1 MKKQLIAAAVA
12 ATMSAVAMADISITG
27 DAKYEYDH
35 TEDAN
40 AVKSNT
46 GNTEMH
52 INFAGKTGDT
62 GVVAKFELDTSGD
75 NGAGIDLEDMYM
87 TTKVGDIDVK
97 AGNWA
102 SGTGGL
108 LGELEEGGR
117 AQNKIDLRTKVGGVT
132 IYAGNSDKEASEAAN
147 QASAGG
153 VFTIANADAADGDTL
168 LNGNMYAGVVMSVAG
183 NTIEFKK
190 NSDTRD
196 SYGIKGSIQGVNYR
210 YEAMDNDATST
221 VAAGDASYIELDTT
235 VSGVKLQYAAIDTD
249 VNSFVDESDSGV
261 FAVSFS
267 DATKV
272 ATTATEQAQVAISTS
287 IDGTT
292 VTLKSGEITKGL
304 SATQDMD
311 YVQVQAKRKL
321 ASGATAIVTYT
332 DRDQLKT
339 GNTMGSNEN
348 LEIELN
354 VAF

>member
-1 MKKQLIAAAVA
+1 MKKQLIASAVA
-12 ATMSAVAMADISITG
+12 AAMSTVAMADISITG

-35 TEDAN
+35 SETA
-40 AVKSNT
+40 AGVKSNT

-87 TTKVGDIDVK
+87 TTKVGDISVK

-117 AQNKIDLRTKVGGVT
+117 AQNKIDLRTTVGDVT
-132 IYAGNSDKEASEAAN
+132 FYAGNSDRASSEASN
-147 QASAGG
+147 TNTAGNA
-153 VFTIANADAADGDTL
+153 TTANADAADGDTA
-168 LNGNMYAGVVMSVAG
+168 LNNNMYAGAVFKIAG
-183 NTIEFKK
+183 NTIEVKK
-190 NSDTRD
+190 NKSTRD
-196 SYGIKGSIQGVNYR
+196 SFGIKGAIQGVDYR
-210 YEAMDNDATST
+210 YEAMDDNSGDAT
-221 VAAGDASYIELDTT
+221 YIQLGTS
-235 VSGVKLQYAAIDTD
+235 VSGVNLGYAAIDTD
-249 VNSFVDESDSGV
+249 VNSLVDESDSGV

-272 ATTATEQAQVAISTS
+272 ATTATEQQQVSLSTS
-287 IDGTT
+287 LDGTT
-292 VTLKSGEITKGL
+292 ITLKSGEITKGL

-311 YVQVQAKRKL
+311 YMQVQAKRKL

-332 DRDQLKT
+332 DRDQLT
-339 GNTMGSNEN
+339 SASAIGSNEN

>member
-1 MKKQLIAAAVA
+1 MKKQLIASAVA
-12 ATMSAVAMADISITG
+12 ATMASVAMADISITG

-35 TEDAN
+35 SETSAG
-40 AVKSNT
+40 VKTNT
-46 GNTEMH
+46 ANTEMH

-87 TTKVGDIDVK
+87 TTKVGDINIK

-117 AQNKIDLRTKVGGVT
+117 AQNKIDLRTTVGGVT
-132 IYAGNSDKEASEAAN
+132 IYAGNSDKEASEASN
-147 QASAGG
+147 TKSDGG
-153 VFTIANADAADGDTL
+153 TWTTANADAADGDTL
-168 LNGNMYAGVVMSVAG
+168 LNGNMYAGAVMSVAG

-190 NSDTRD
+190 NSNTRD
-196 SYGIKGSIQGVNYR
+196 SYGIKGSLQGVNYR
-210 YEAMDNDATST
+210 YEAMDDTAS
-221 VAAGDASYIELDTT
+221 GDASYIELDTS
-235 VSGVKLQYAAIDTD
+235 VSGLTLQYAAIDTD
-249 VNSFVDESDSGV
+249 ANSLVDESDSGV

-267 DATKV
+267 DAAKV
-272 ATTATEQAQVAISTS
+272 ATSATEQKQFAVSTS

-292 VTLKSGEITKGL
+292 VTVKSGEITKGVSSSKDL
-304 SATQDMD
+304 DYTQF
-311 YVQVQAKRKL
+311 QAKRKL

-332 DRDQLKT
+332 DRDQITT
-339 GNTMGSNEN
+339 GGSNKN

>member
-1 MKKQLIAAAVA
+1 
-12 ATMSAVAMADISITG
+12 MSAVAMADISITG

-132 IYAGNSDKEASEAAN
+132 IYAGNTDKASSEASNTNTDGDATT
-147 QASAGG
+147 SD
-153 VFTIANADAADGDTL
+153 ADAADGDTL

-249 VNSFVDESDSGV
+249 VNAFVDESDSGV

-272 ATTATEQAQVAISTS
+272 ATTATEQTQVAISTS

>member
-1 MKKQLIAAAVA
+1 
-12 ATMSAVAMADISITG
+12 MSAVAMADISITG

-35 TEDAN
+35 SETSAG
-40 AVKSNT
+40 VKSNT
-46 GNTEMH
+46 ANTEMH

-87 TTKVGDIDVK
+87 TTKVGDINIK

-108 LGELEEGGR
+108 LGELENGGR
-117 AQNKIDLRTKVGGVT
+117 AQNKIDLSTTVSGVT
-132 IYAGNSDKEASEAAN
+132 IYAGNSDKASSEASNEATLTTGTTTVTT
-147 QASAGG
+147 ASGTAAAI
-153 VFTIANADAADGDTL
+153 TSASLSQPADAADGDTL
-168 LNGNMYAGVVMSVAG
+168 LNGNMYAGARMTVAG

-196 SYGIKGSIQGVNYR
+196 SYGIKGSLQGVNYR
-210 YEAMDNDATST
+210 YEAMDDTTSGDAT
-221 VAAGDASYIELDTT
+221 YIELDTT
-235 VSGVKLQYAAIDTD
+235 VSGLKLQYAAIDTD
-249 VNSFVDESDSGV
+249 SNSLVDESDSGV

-267 DATKV
+267 DAAKV
-272 ATTATEQAQVAISTS
+272 ATSATEQKQFAVSTS

-292 VTLKSGEITKGL
+292 VTVKSGEITKGVSSTKDL
-304 SATQDMD
+304 DYTQF
-311 YVQVQAKRKL
+311 QAKRKL
-321 ASGATAIVTYT
+321 ASGATAVVTYT
-332 DRDQLKT
+332 DRDQITT
-339 GNTMGSNEN
+339 GGSNKN

>member
-12 ATMSAVAMADISITG
+12 ATMSAGAMADISITG

-40 AVKSNT
+40 SAKTNT

-52 INFAGKTGDT
+52 INIAGKTGDT

-87 TTKVGDIDVK
+87 TTKVGDISVK

-117 AQNKIDLRTKVGGVT
+117 AQNKIDLRTTVGDVT
-132 IYAGNSDKEASEAAN
+132 FYTGNSDRASSEASN
-147 QASAGG
+147 TNTAGNA
-153 VFTIANADAADGDTL
+153 TTANADAADGDTA
-168 LNGNMYAGVVMSVAG
+168 LNNNMYAGAVFKIAG
-183 NTIEFKK
+183 NTIEVKK
-190 NSDTRD
+190 NKSTRD
-196 SYGIKGSIQGVNYR
+196 SFGIKGALQGVNYR
-210 YEAMDNDATST
+210 YEAMDDDTNGDAT
-221 VAAGDASYIELDTT
+221 YIQLGTS
-235 VSGVKLQYAAIDTD
+235 VSGVNLGYAAIDTD
-249 VNSFVDESDSGV
+249 ANSLVDESDSGV

-272 ATTATEQAQVAISTS
+272 ATTATEQQQVSLSTS
-287 IDGTT
+287 LDGTT
-292 VTLKSGEITKGL
+292 ITLKSGEITKGL

-311 YVQVQAKRKL
+311 YMQVQAKRKL
-321 ASGATAIVTYT
+321 ASGATAVVTYT
-332 DRDQLKT
+332 DRDQLT
-339 GNTMGSNEN
+339 SASAIGSNEN

>member
-1 MKKQLIAAAVA
+1 MKKQLIASAVA
-12 ATMSAVAMADISITG
+12 ATMASVAMADISITG

-35 TEDAN
+35 SETSAG
-40 AVKSNT
+40 VKTNT

-75 NGAGIDLEDMYM
+75 NGSGIDLEDMYM
-87 TTKVGDIDVK
+87 TTKVGDINVK

-102 SGTGGL
+102 SGTSGL

-117 AQNKIDLRTKVGGVT
+117 AQNKIDLRTTISGVT
-132 IYAGNSDKEASEAAN
+132 LYAGNSDKEASEATYN
-147 QASAGG
+147 DS
-153 VFTIANADAADGDTL
+153 DAADGDTL
-168 LNGNMYAGVVMSVAG
+168 LNGNMYAGAVMSVAG

-196 SYGIKGSIQGVNYR
+196 SYGIKGSLQGVNYR
-210 YEAMDNDATST
+210 YEAMDDTANGDAT
-221 VAAGDASYIELDTT
+221 YIELDTT
-235 VSGVKLQYAAIDTD
+235 VSGLKLQYAAIDTD
-249 VNSFVDESDSGV
+249 SNSLVDESDSGV

-267 DATKV
+267 DAAKV
-272 ATTATEQAQVAISTS
+272 ATSATEQKQFAVSTS

-292 VTLKSGEITKGL
+292 VTVKSGEITKGVSSTKDL
-304 SATQDMD
+304 DYTQF
-311 YVQVQAKRKL
+311 QAKRKL
-321 ASGATAIVTYT
+321 ASGATAVVTYT
-332 DRDQLKT
+332 DRDQITT
-339 GNTMGSNEN
+339 GGSNKN

>member
-1 MKKQLIAAAVA
+1 MKKLIAAAVA
-12 ATMSAVAMADISITG
+12 SSMTAFAMADISITG

-35 TEDAN
+35 TETA
-40 AVKSNT
+40 AGVKSNT

-75 NGAGIDLEDMYM
+75 NGGGIDLEDMYM
-87 TTKVGDIDVK
+87 TTKVGDISVK

-117 AQNKIDLRTKVGGVT
+117 AQNKIDLRTTVGGVT
-132 IYAGNSDKEASEAAN
+132 FYAGNSDKEASEAAN
-147 QASAGG
+147 TVTVTSAGSG
-153 VFTIANADAADGDTL
+153 SAATVTHAADNADGDTL
-168 LNGNMYAGVVMSVAG
+168 LNGNMYAGAVFNIAG
-183 NTIEFKK
+183 NTIEVKK
-190 NSDTRD
+190 NSNTRD
-196 SYGIKGSIQGVNYR
+196 SFGIKGALQGVNYR
-210 YEAMDNDATST
+210 YEAMDDDANGDATF
-221 VAAGDASYIELDTT
+221 IELGTS
-235 VSGVKLQYAAIDTD
+235 VSGLTLGYAAIDTD
-249 VNSFVDESDSGV
+249 ANSLVDESDSSL

-272 ATTATEQAQVAISTS
+272 ATSALEQQQVSVSTS
-287 IDGTT
+287 LDGTT

-304 SATQDMD
+304 SSTQDMD
-311 YVQVQAKRKL
+311 YMQVQAKRKL
-321 ASGATAIVTYT
+321 ASGATAVVTYT
-332 DRDQLKT
+332 DRDQLNGST
-339 GNTMGSNEN
+339 IGSNTN

>member
-132 IYAGNSDKEASEAAN
+132 IYAGNTDKASSEASNTNTDGDATT
-147 QASAGG
+147 SD
-153 VFTIANADAADGDTL
+153 ADAADGDTL

-249 VNSFVDESDSGV
+249 VNAFVDESDSGV

-272 ATTATEQAQVAISTS
+272 ATTATEQTQVAISTS

-321 ASGATAIVTYT
+321 ASGATAVVTYT

-339 GNTMGSNEN
+339 GGTMGSNEN

>member
-132 IYAGNSDKEASEAAN
+132 IYAGNSDKEAAEAGN
-147 QASAGG
+147 TGTAS
-153 VFTIANADAADGDTL
+153 TTDAADGDTL